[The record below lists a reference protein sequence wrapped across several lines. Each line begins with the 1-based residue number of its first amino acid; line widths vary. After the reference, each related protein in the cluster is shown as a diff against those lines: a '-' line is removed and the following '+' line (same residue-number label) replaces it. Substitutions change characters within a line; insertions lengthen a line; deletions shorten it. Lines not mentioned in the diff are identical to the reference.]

1 MSSRQ
6 KIVAGNW
13 KLNGTIDS
21 VVALANGVADG
32 AGGLSCEVVI
42 CPVSL
47 HINDVRQVLD
57 EANVTLGAQN
67 CSDASTGA
75 FTGEV
80 AASMLAE
87 YGCRYVIVGHS
98 ERRALF
104 GETNATVALKCEAV
118 QTAGLT
124 PILCVGETLD
134 EREADKVDAVIGA
147 QLDAVV
153 LSLIHI

>member
-47 HINDVRQVLD
+47 HFNDVRQVLD

-67 CSDASTGA
+67 CSAATTGA

-80 AASMLAE
+80 SAGMLAE

-104 GETNATVALKCEAV
+104 GETCLLYTSPSPRDR
-118 QTAGLT
+118 G
-124 PILCVGETLD
+124 
-134 EREADKVDAVIGA
+134 
-147 QLDAVV
+147 
-153 LSLIHI
+153 